1 MFNIFN
7 TNKNNFLHRARA
19 NLLELHSN
27 SHPKNYE
34 YLVHKTNYLQV
45 ALPDGT
51 AEDLPQFGY
60 TPNRIAVKLSK
71 NIADKFYQSLEA
83 ILEREKKASKVE
95 AGKKGG
101 LAKASRLQAKS
112 KTAQKNPS
120 RVVAQS

>member
-1 MFNIFN
+1 MFNLFKTN
-7 TNKNNFLHRARA
+7 TNNYLQRAQENLIFAHR
-19 NLLELHSN
+19 N
-27 SHPKNYE
+27 SQPKSYE
-34 YLVHKTNYLQV
+34 YLTHKTNYLQV
-45 ALPDGT
+45 VLADGT
-51 AEDLPQFGY
+51 LENLPQFGY

-101 LAKASRLQAKS
+101 LARASRLQAQS